1 MSWTDYPSAPPAGTL
16 VCQGYEVTSVMT
28 RLIETT
34 AGTFPL
40 LLLRSP
46 MGLRAYVNACPHQ
59 YLPLD
64 YRSQSLLS
72 ADGARLMCSA
82 HGAQFDAETGEVLT
96 GAECGLDAVPV
107 IEVDGL
113 ILIGS
118 A

>member
-1 MSWTDYPSAPPAGTL
+1 MSWTDYPSAPPAGTP
-16 VCQGYEVTSVMT
+16 VCHADQVTSLKT
-28 RLIETT
+28 CLIETA
-34 AGTFPL
+34 AGSFPL

-59 YLPLD
+59 FLPLD

-107 IEVDGL
+107 VEVEGL
-113 ILIGS
+113 ILIGH